1 MSVGGRAIASRNSSW
16 PSVFVLFAS
25 LIFVFVLADGSS
37 AFALPNTP
45 ASVRAI
51 PAFARKYGLPC
62 SSCHQAWPMLSPF
75 GQQFKDNGYQLGN
88 DRDAPIF
95 QQAAYWPVAFRTT
108 PNWHLETA
116 NHVPLDNGT
125 VADVKT
131 SGFDYTGLDILTG
144 GTLAKNVSFLFV
156 PSSDELGAFHIES
169 ANVRFDNIL
178 NSSWFNI
185 KVGKFELDNLLSEK
199 RILTLSSNGGFY
211 QNYHFQ
217 PMYKPGTPETY
228 VFGIGDNQLGI
239 EWMGH
244 SKNDRTRLSVSV
256 LEPSDGNP
264 DFATGAG
271 AAGVTGPGGA
281 AGRTYDVFAAGSQ
294 AFEVKGLGLQR
305 VGAFAY
311 FGHAPTFSR
320 FTSGGVDIP
329 GSGIGNEPYYRAGM
343 IGMWY
348 VKKWDFT
355 TMYFYGHDSA
365 FLASSL
371 PSNTPGGLPPGIR
384 APSWN
389 GGLIETHY
397 TYNPQVIFTNRY
409 ELIRM
414 SQQAFVGDGVTPA
427 NPGNAGDIDAL
438 TFGIRY
444 YPFISSRAGFAFHNE
459 YSIVWRRNSQI
470 SPVTLGPIGLTSS
483 SLLFGFDFAF

>member
-1 MSVGGRAIASRNSSW
+1 MHGRGGSGVGGVSTRPVRSLLYFAVLLGIFLFSCTQAS
-16 PSVFVLFAS
+16 
-25 LIFVFVLADGSS
+25 
-37 AFALPNTP
+37 
-45 ASVRAI
+45 AI

-62 SSCHQAWPMLSPF
+62 SSCHEAWPKLSPF

-95 QQAAYWPVAFRTT
+95 QQAAYWPVAFRIT

-131 SGFDYTGLDILTG
+131 SGFDYTGMDMLTA
-144 GTLAKNVSFLFV
+144 GTLAKNFSFLLV
-156 PSSDELGAFHIES
+156 PSSDELGSFHFES
-169 ANVRFDNIL
+169 VNLRFSNIL
-178 NSSWFNI
+178 NSTWFNI

-199 RILTLSSNGGFY
+199 RILTLSGNGGFY

-217 PMYKPGTPETY
+217 PMFQPGVPETY
-228 VFGIGDNQLGI
+228 AFGIGDNQLGV

-244 SKNDRTRLSVSV
+244 SKDDRTRLSVSV
-256 LEPSDGNP
+256 LQPTDGNP
-264 DFATGAG
+264 DFVTGAG

-281 AGRTYDVFAAGSQ
+281 AGRTYDVYAAGSH
-294 AFEVKGLGLQR
+294 AFELKGLGLQR

-320 FTSGGVDIP
+320 FTSNGADIP

-348 VKKWDFT
+348 VKKFDFT

-365 FLASSL
+365 FLAASL

-389 GGLIETHY
+389 GGLIESHY
-397 TYNPQVIFTNRY
+397 TYSPQLIFVNRY

-414 SQQAFVGDGVTPA
+414 SQQAWVGDPSSETPA
-427 NPGNAGDIDAL
+427 NPGNMGNIDAL

-444 YPFISSRAGFAFHNE
+444 YPFINSRAGFAFHNE
-459 YSIVWRRNSQI
+459 YSIVWQRNSQI
-470 SPVTLGPIGLTSS
+470 SPVTGGPIGLTSS

>member
-1 MSVGGRAIASRNSSW
+1 MDGRGGSGVSGVSIRPVRSLLYFAVILGIFLFSCTQAS
-16 PSVFVLFAS
+16 
-25 LIFVFVLADGSS
+25 
-37 AFALPNTP
+37 
-45 ASVRAI
+45 AI

-62 SSCHQAWPMLSPF
+62 SSCHEAWPKLSPF

-95 QQAAYWPVAFRTT
+95 QQAAYWPVAFRIT

-131 SGFDYTGLDILTG
+131 SGFDYTGMDMLTA
-144 GTLAKNVSFLFV
+144 GTLAKNFSFLLV
-156 PSSDELGAFHIES
+156 PSSDELGSFHFES
-169 ANVRFDNIL
+169 VNVRFSNIL
-178 NSSWFNI
+178 NSTWFNL

-199 RILTLSSNGGFY
+199 RILTLSGNGGFY

-217 PMYKPGTPETY
+217 PMFQPGVPETY

-244 SKNDRTRLSVSV
+244 SKDDRTRLSVSV
-256 LEPSDGNP
+256 LQPTDGNP
-264 DFATGAG
+264 DFVTGAG
-271 AAGVTGPGGA
+271 AGGVTGPGGA
-281 AGRTYDVFAAGSQ
+281 AGRTYDVYAAGSH

-329 GSGIGNEPYYRAGM
+329 GSGIGNEPYYRVGM

-348 VKKWDFT
+348 LKKFDFT

-365 FLASSL
+365 FLAASL
-371 PSNTPGGLPPGIR
+371 PSNTTGGLPAGIR

-389 GGLIETHY
+389 GGLIESHY
-397 TYNPQVIFTNRY
+397 TYSPQLIFVNRY

-414 SQQAFVGDGVTPA
+414 SQQAWVGDPSSETPA
-427 NPGNAGDIDAL
+427 NPGNMGNIDAL

-444 YPFISSRAGFAFHNE
+444 YPFINTRAGFAFHNE
-459 YSIVWRRNSQI
+459 YSIVWQRNSQI
-470 SPVTLGPIGLTSS
+470 SPVTNGPIGLTSS